1 MAMGFPKA
9 TMTPLA
15 AGGRPPYGEDM
26 NGILAMLS
34 IAARAS
40 EAGLLRPFSAVFA
53 NAIGGYPSG
62 ATVAHPSVQ
71 GRFLICVMDGNTNDP
86 GNSMTGWVDP
96 LQFTVQSRTSEGNLQ
111 VQSIGVQQSTN
122 QIWMR
127 TNDGTFY
134 HAPTDGQY
142 ATPADLVG
150 VVRSPDDGGDY
161 QINSCGVNKSN
172 GQIWLYNGASGK
184 FFYPALPS
192 DVQAERVRAQNAE
205 AAIQG
210 GLTNVVRSNADDDDT
225 QVQFIGI
232 DKKTG
237 QIWMADNDG
246 TFHHAPTD
254 GQYATPADLVGV
266 VRSNADS
273 NDLQIRFIGAQANT
287 GALWFG
293 AGDGKFFHPAMAG
306 DLQAEQMRAQSAE
319 AALQPAGNYV
329 RATGSAYRKIQTK
342 TVSAVHGDWIYFDEP
357 FNDDDVQVVP
367 FPQDGGNNRI
377 HQANWF
383 EKNRTGWRISL
394 NAWTGSTYE
403 NEKTPT
409 LVMYV
414 AYGYGG

>member
-1 MAMGFPKA
+1 MALGFPKA

-15 AGGRPPYGEDM
+15 AGGVPPFGEDM

-40 EAGLLRPFSAVFA
+40 EAGLIRPFSASFA
-53 NAIGGYPSG
+53 NAIGGYPRG

-71 GRFLICVMDGNTNDP
+71 GRFLICVTDGNTNDP
-86 GNSMTGWVDP
+86 GNSMTGWLDP

-210 GLTNVVRSNADDDDT
+210 ALTN
-225 QVQFIGI
+225 
-232 DKKTG
+232 
-237 QIWMADNDG
+237 
-246 TFHHAPTD
+246 
-254 GQYATPADLVGV
+254 V

-293 AGDGKFFHPAMAG
+293 AGDGKFFHPAMTD

-319 AALQPAGNYV
+319 AGLQPAGNYV
-329 RATGSAYRKIQTK
+329 RAVGPGGRKTLGF
-342 TVSAVHGDWIYFDEP
+342 TAAVTHGQRIDFPEP
-357 FNDDDVQVVP
+357 FNSDDVQISLT
-367 FPQDGGNNRI
+367 PQDGGNNRFHI
-377 HQANWF
+377 ANWF
-383 EKNRTGWRISL
+383 TKDAQGFSISL
-394 NAWTGSTYE
+394 NGWTGSTFSTE
-403 NEKTPT
+403 TNPT
-409 LVMYV
+409 LVMV
-414 AYGYGG
+414 RAYGYGG